1 MVIQSHGIWV
11 HRGLRNG
18 RMKKD
23 YFAAKAGT
31 YEQTRSRVDNVAS
44 IADAIRDEIRLD
56 RSMDIMDFGSGTGLL
71 LERIAPHV
79 GRITAVDVSAAMN
92 AELRA
97 KLDKLPCEVE
107 ILPVDLER
115 ADIDRRFDGI
125 VSSMT
130 MHHIED
136 VAAMLGKFLG
146 MLKPGGFI
154 AIADLD
160 EEPGT
165 FHTEDTGIHHFG
177 FARAEI
183 EKLAAHAGFERVHTR
198 AASVIRKDERDY
210 PVFLLTAVRA

>member
-1 MVIQSHGIWV
+1 
-11 HRGLRNG
+11 
-18 RMKKD
+18 MKKD

-31 YEQTRSRVDNVAS
+31 YEQTRGRVDNVAS
-44 IADAIRDEIRLD
+44 IADAIRDEIRLET
-56 RSMDIMDFGSGTGLL
+56 SMHIMDFGSGTGLL
-71 LERIAPHV
+71 LERIAPYV
-79 GRITAVDVSAAMN
+79 RRITAVDVSAAMN

-97 KLDKLPCEVE
+97 KLGRLTCEVE

-115 ADIDRRFDGI
+115 LDIDRQFDGI

-136 VAAMLGKFLG
+136 VAAMFRKFRR
-146 MLKPGGFI
+146 MLRHGGFI

-160 EEPGT
+160 QEDGT

-177 FARAEI
+177 FVRTEIAKMAADAE
-183 EKLAAHAGFERVHTR
+183 FERVHTR
-198 AASVIRKDERDY
+198 AASVIRKDEREY